1 MVSSLTLRKTQETAM
16 LLRRLTQHVNEQN
29 WFALVLDFVIVVI
42 GVGLALMAE
51 QWISDGQ
58 KRADLIE
65 AQDNLEMD
73 LLANYF
79 NAKERIALSDCR
91 ESSLRELGE
100 RLLKPGEKWEPIH
113 RTDSDRNGGLAFA
126 AVLRSPSRVWGSRI
140 WEAELGRGT
149 FNTLDAERRYL
160 LNRVFVQG
168 SETGEL
174 QDRIQAAQA
183 RLKALSQVTELS
195 RADRLRY
202 FEIVAEIDQDSFDIE
217 LRSGQIVTAIE
228 TIGFEYD
235 EEELTEI
242 REMVTEQ
249 NTGAT
254 AVYGECREPIV
265 FPFLEVTVSQDNT
278 T

>member
-1 MVSSLTLRKTQETAM
+1 M

-100 RLLKPGEKWEPIH
+100 RLLKPGEKWM
-113 RTDSDRNGGLAFA
+113 R
-126 AVLRSPSRVWGSRI
+126 
-140 WEAELGRGT
+140 
-149 FNTLDAERRYL
+149 
-160 LNRVFVQG
+160 
-168 SETGEL
+168 
-174 QDRIQAAQA
+174 
-183 RLKALSQVTELS
+183 
-195 RADRLRY
+195 
-202 FEIVAEIDQDSFDIE
+202 
-217 LRSGQIVTAIE
+217 
-228 TIGFEYD
+228 
-235 EEELTEI
+235 
-242 REMVTEQ
+242 
-249 NTGAT
+249 
-254 AVYGECREPIV
+254 
-265 FPFLEVTVSQDNT
+265 
-278 T
+278 